1 MRRLQTFPPLPRNGT
16 VRPKPSR
23 LLRLTEAA
31 LSVSADGSAK
41 QERRSREDG
50 RVPQVEAIAKRQDAD
65 PVQSKRRAAV
75 LQQSPL
81 RSRRRPHSAAL
92 GLLGK
97 RWCASGQSRA
107 KHRALRRHVQKG
119 VLVPS
124 RQATPLVRIE
134 DNRCES
140 WPRPSQSV
148 AQQRPPY
155 PSACRVIFHGGQI
168 VMMTDILRCHTTDQS
183 GDHL

>member
-140 WPRPSQSV
+140 WPRPNQTV
-148 AQQRPPY
+148 AQHGPPY
-155 PSACRVIFHGGQI
+155 SPACRVILHGSHV
-168 VMMTDILRCHTTDQS
+168 VMATDLLRCHAAD
-183 GDHL
+183 